1 MRPRLDSIKPK
12 KIAVVSLLL
21 VCTSAVTLFVY
32 ASGDHEEEAPGST
45 AESKKVIIRQVG
57 DTDPDAI
64 SQEGT
69 GSFFG
74 TIISKDISSVHPP
87 REGVIS
93 TWNVSVGDYVS
104 LGDVL
109 GYVTVTGISGEQQA
123 LLVEQQTNAFKAQL
137 DAETANAVAL
147 ESETVFGKVISNFK
161 AITDKQK
168 SVLIEKTNELKLLL
182 KIYPLPLLHKKLA
195 SNRKRQYCMFIAF
208 YY

>member
-1 MRPRLDSIKPK
+1 MNIKNRIKSVFPIFLTLSKPK

-32 ASGDHEEEAPGST
+32 ASGDHEEETSAST

-74 TIISKDISSVHPP
+74 TIISRDISSIHPP

-93 TWNVSVGDYVS
+93 SWNVS
-104 LGDVL
+104 
-109 GYVTVTGISGEQQA
+109 
-123 LLVEQQTNAFKAQL
+123 
-137 DAETANAVAL
+137 
-147 ESETVFGKVISNFK
+147 
-161 AITDKQK
+161 
-168 SVLIEKTNELKLLL
+168 
-182 KIYPLPLLHKKLA
+182 
-195 SNRKRQYCMFIAF
+195 
-208 YY
+208 